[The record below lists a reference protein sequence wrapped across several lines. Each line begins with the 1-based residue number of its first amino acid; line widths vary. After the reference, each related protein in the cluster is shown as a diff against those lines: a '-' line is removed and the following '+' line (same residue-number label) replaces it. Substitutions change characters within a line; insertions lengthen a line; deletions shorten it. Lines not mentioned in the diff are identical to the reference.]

1 MVLFADNK
9 VYFCRPAG
17 LLSRSSAFKP
27 PLMTRNLIIASIII
41 LMASCSSTKPINSSV
56 KNKPSTKPVSVNKP
70 ADNKKN
76 DIKFLDEITANP
88 NLAANIPDAKTEQK
102 ETAETLNKTKFSTNT
117 PAKDVSAL
125 KIKYAQLLGKEPDQ
139 INNVEL
145 LRSVDEWYGTKY
157 KMGGT
162 SKSGIDCSAFVQS
175 VYLSAFGIAV
185 PRTAFEQFKAAYHIS
200 ATEMKEGDLVFFNTT
215 GGVSHVGIYMGN
227 NKFAHASSARGVTV
241 SDLFDPYYL
250 KRFLG
255 IGRIDKNLGTR

>member
-1 MVLFADNK
+1 MI
-9 VYFCRPAG
+9 
-17 LLSRSSAFKP
+17 
-27 PLMTRNLIIASIII
+27 RNLTIASIII
-41 LMASCSSTKPINSSV
+41 FMASCSSTRRVNSSAG
-56 KNKPSTKPVSVNKP
+56 NKAPASRPV
-70 ADNKKN
+70 DNKKK

-88 NLAANIPDAKTEQK
+88 TLAATIPDTKTEQK
-102 ETAETLNKTKFSTNT
+102 ESAETLNKTKFQNNPIASG
-117 PAKDVSAL
+117 DVSAL
-125 KIKYAQLLGKEPDQ
+125 KIKYAQLLGKDPDQ
-139 INNVEL
+139 IDNVEL

-175 VYLSAFGIAV
+175 VYLSAFGLAV

-200 ATEMKEGDLVFFNTT
+200 ATEMREGDLVFFNTT

-227 NKFAHASSARGVTV
+227 NKFAHASVARGVTV

-255 IGRIDKNLGTR
+255 IGRIPKSLGTR